1 MKKFAYLFALSG
13 VLWAQSPGAVMTT
26 VAITS
31 DTQLPGGAAVGSV
44 CSNYNVAYLNTTNGH
59 QIACVNSSPLNVSNK
74 GVWTVL
80 SGGGG
85 GGSVVWGGVGGTI
98 TNQTDLQT
106 ELASKQNL
114 VTPLTCTTGFHFNAF
129 ASNGTFTC
137 SADSGG
143 GGGTTYTA
151 GTGLSLTGTAFAV
164 AFGTTAGTA
173 AQGNDTRIVNALN
186 SSSSLPAANL
196 TGTIATARLPIA
208 GAALGAVKSGACA
221 GGSHADGTFNGDGTP
236 HCSADSGGTATVA
249 NGATVANRPATSAG
263 VSTLFLQ
270 LDRNPGD
277 QLSYYNGTS
286 WFYPGSYDSTMT
298 RDATSGALGINV
310 NAVPRLGAANT
321 YTALNH
327 FSSVQLDACTQADGT
342 TPCFGAGSN
351 VVAVQSASTGLG
363 NASTV
368 NFGSDFTVNLSGG
381 VANVSL
387 TTPGG
392 GGGGVA
398 TSGAS
403 GASEFAVSSS
413 ANPALHIISSNA
425 SVSDLMMTNP
435 NATSGGIHDWDMY
448 ATSGIVGLWD
458 DTTGA
463 GLWSVSTTNFSV
475 PGGVQITSGQPA
487 KPTCNSANKG
497 MFWYTGHTTGVKDAV
512 EVCAADAANAFA
524 WRTIY

>member
-1 MKKFAYLFALSG
+1 MKKLLYLFALSG
-13 VLWAQSPGAVMTT
+13 GLWAQSPGAVMTT

-31 DTQLPGGAAVGSV
+31 DTQLPNGAAVGTS
-44 CSNYNVAYLNTTNGH
+44 CSNYNVTYLNTTNGH
-59 QIACVNSSPLNVSNK
+59 QISCINSAPLNVSNK

-106 ELASKQNL
+106 ALAAKQNL
-114 VTPLTCTTGFHFNAF
+114 VTPLTCSSGFHFSAF
-129 ASNGTFTC
+129 ASNGTFSC

-143 GGGTTYTA
+143 GGGGTYTA
-151 GTGLSLTGTAFAV
+151 GTGLSLTGSAFAV
-164 AFGTTAGTA
+164 SFGTTAGTV
-173 AQGNDTRIVNALN
+173 AQGNDSRIVNALN

-286 WFYPGSYDSTMT
+286 WFYPGAFDSTLT
-298 RDATSGALGINV
+298 RDGTTGALGINTA
-310 NAVPRLGAANT
+310 NVPRIAVA
-321 YTALNH
+321 NH
-327 FSSVQLDACTQADGT
+327 FTSANHFDSVQLDTCVQSDGT

-363 NASTV
+363 NASTL

-381 VANVSL
+381 VANVTL

-392 GGGGVA
+392 GGGGSTNLPNLSEDP
-398 TSGAS
+398 TSDYLT
-403 GASEFAVSSS
+403 F
-413 ANPALHIISSNA
+413 NTSNA
-425 SVSDLMMTNP
+425 GDTIFNWSNQ
-435 NATSGGIHDWDMY
+435 NATTGGIHNWTWDGF
-448 ATSGIVGLWD
+448 ADVLGLFD
-458 DTTGA
+458 VTAA
-463 GLWSVSTTNFSV
+463 GGPMAALFRASLSTFG
-475 PGGVQITSGQPA
+475 GGVQVNNNANA
-487 KPTCNSANKG
+487 KPTCNSGNRG
-497 MFWYTGHTTGVKDAV
+497 TFWYTGHTTGVKDAV
-512 EVCAADAANAFA
+512 EVCAADAADAYA